1 MTSDKATIN
10 TLIIM
15 HKEQIV
21 VVEHICCYSIKQKQL
36 RKSTN
41 FQNQQTG
48 LLSAASTLEAST
60 SCG

>member
-21 VVEHICCYSIKQKQL
+21 VVEHTCLLQHKAKAIKKEHQLSKSADGAAICSINIGGKH
-36 RKSTN
+36 
-41 FQNQQTG
+41 
-48 LLSAASTLEAST
+48 
-60 SCG
+60 